1 MESALVIVL
10 DQSKYSL
17 RRGNPISEFRNSLN
31 NHQLANQLR
40 NFSRHQGSIRIENE
54 QEKTIRLFVVI
65 SRETSEQELLE
76 DFRRFGEV
84 DYVTILRDKLSKE
97 SKGFAYVKF
106 FR

>member
-1 MESALVIVL
+1 M
-10 DQSKYSL
+10 
-17 RRGNPISEFRNSLN
+17 
-31 NHQLANQLR
+31 
-40 NFSRHQGSIRIENE
+40 
-54 QEKTIRLFVVI
+54 FVVI